1 MTPMSALAMLVLI
14 LLVLGFYWL
23 PSILARLWRHPD
35 LVPIV
40 LVNALL
46 GWTIAGWVWAI
57 ARLVHQDSVHSL
69 QLGSAATTAGGDQ
82 TGWRLTDARDGDL
95 VTGIG
100 SAVSAV
106 PQEP

>member
-1 MTPMSALAMLVLI
+1 MSPMSALAMLVLI
-14 LLVLGFYWL
+14 LLVLGIYWL

-46 GWTIAGWVWAI
+46 GWTIAGWVWAV
-57 ARLVHQDSVHSL
+57 ARLVHRGSVHGL
-69 QLGSAATTAGGDQ
+69 QLAAAATTAVGDQ

-95 VTGIG
+95 VTGIA
-100 SAVSAV
+100 SAASAV
-106 PQEP
+106 PREP